1 MAEISQDRTFT
12 GSMKMQLKTEL
23 KLLQPDRRLCFV
35 PVNQIVAKA
44 FVTKRLIALR
54 LSIYTSE
61 RIFMKFQLRVLAI
74 TLGLVCGA
82 TAFSQSTAPAG
93 KASAALSSSGAPAA
107 KESAAPAAKTSAA
120 PMAKTATTPA
130 AKTATP
136 AVAAAGGGDGK
147 VWVNTKS
154 KTYHCEGTKFYGK
167 TKVGE
172 YLTEADAKAKGN
184 HADHGKACTK

>member
-1 MAEISQDRTFT
+1 M
-12 GSMKMQLKTEL
+12 
-23 KLLQPDRRLCFV
+23 
-35 PVNQIVAKA
+35 
-44 FVTKRLIALR
+44 TKRLIALCLR
-54 LSIYTSE
+54 ISTSE
-61 RIFMKFQLRVLAI
+61 RIFMKSQLRVLAV
-74 TLGLVCGA
+74 TLGLVFGA
-82 TAFSQSTAPAG
+82 TAFAQSTGPVG
-93 KASAALSSSGAPAA
+93 KASSAVSSSAAPAA

-184 HADHGKACTK
+184 HADHGKACAK